1 MDTWEYN
8 LVELAPELKSLD
20 LAITQ
25 EEYDVQQEALR
36 KQQEVGDEISQ
47 ALRVKSSPAQEEEAK
62 RLEDKRLAEEAERQA
77 RIEAQYRGRGY
88 LLRLGSPMLSWFSP
102 LPASIPDEITR
113 KVNQV
118 VSRYMDEMRA
128 EFDAKLEEKLAE
140 LGAGAAK

>member
-36 KQQEVGDEISQ
+36 KQQE
-47 ALRVKSSPAQEEEAK
+47 EEQAK

-88 LLRLGSPMLSWFSP
+88 LLGLGSPMLSWFSP

-128 EFDAKLEEKLAE
+128 EFDAKLEQKLAE